1 MNSITILD
9 GGLFEYKGDASNN
22 NKLNIMLDG
31 SLHIRGGGIFKVNNL
46 NLEGMF
52 RRKDFIINILDNLRA
67 SIMFICSLKV
77 CTRNCVLVFGL
88 V

>member
-9 GGLFEYKGDASNN
+9 GGLFEYKGDAANN

-52 RRKDFIINILDNLRA
+52 RRKDFNIDYFGYFQSVHHFHLQ
-67 SIMFICSLKV
+67 LKD
-77 CTRNCVLVFGL
+77 VFR
-88 V
+88 